1 MSEEVILRELIA
13 QKDARIR
20 QLEADNQRQSQE
32 IKLLKEKV
40 DLLIRR
46 IFGSKSEQLEVA
58 QLELLL
64 KEAESGKADA
74 SAEKAE
80 ASPIVESSKPA
91 AKRAEKSQRR
101 ERWPQQLAV
110 EREVI
115 EPEEVKENPE
125 AFRCIGEEVTEML
138 DYQPAKFFRRQIIR
152 RKFVRRLEPELAPII
167 APLPESLQQRCIAA
181 PGLLAQV
188 IVSKYCDHQP
198 LYRQE
203 QIYWN
208 RHQVWLPRQSLVRWV
223 RLASEWLKP
232 IYRQIK
238 DQMMSGPYIQVDET
252 PIKYLDPGNGKTGQ
266 GYLWVAHRPGEDVL
280 FEWYT
285 TREAK
290 CLQRLVPMDFSGTIQ
305 CDGYSAYD
313 HFARHR
319 ASEGKPVLLAGCWAH
334 ARRGFYE
341 ALDHAPKEAGWIL
354 IQIGHLYEIE
364 RRLRRQRAGRTLRD
378 AYRSSQ
384 SRPICARIRRVL
396 QRWHITRRFLP
407 QGTMGKAI
415 HYALGQWESLEVYLQ
430 DPLIEIDNN
439 LVENAIRPTA
449 LGKKNWLFFGDAKA
463 GERSAVIYSIIE
475 SCRRHGVEPYIYLR
489 DVLTRLPSMTN
500 RQIKDIVPKA
510 WAAAQKTAAAR
521 KAA

>member
-1 MSEEVILRELIA
+1 VSEEVRLQELIA
-13 QKDARIR
+13 QKDNRIR
-20 QLEADNQRQSQE
+20 DLEADKQQMSQE
-32 IKLLKEKV
+32 IKLLKEKI

-46 IFGSKSEQLEVA
+46 LFGSKSEKLDAA

-64 KEAESGKADA
+64 KEDALGKADA

-80 ASPIVESSKPA
+80 ASPSVEVLKSL
-91 AKRAEKSQRR
+91 AKRSDKNQRR
-101 ERWPQQLAV
+101 ERWPKDLAV
-110 EREVI
+110 EQEVI
-115 EPEEVKENPE
+115 EPAEVRDHPE

-138 DYQPAKFFRRQIIR
+138 DYRPAKFFRRQIIR
-152 RKFVRRLEPELAPII
+152 RKFVRRDEAEAAPVI
-167 APLPESLQQRCIAA
+167 APLPESLQQRCVAA

-203 QIYWN
+203 QIYWD
-208 RHQVWLPRQSLVRWV
+208 RHQVWLPRQSMARWV
-223 RLASEWLKP
+223 QLASEWLKP

-238 DQMMSGPYIQVDET
+238 DQMMRGSYIQVDET
-252 PIKYLDPGNGKTGQ
+252 PIRYLDPGNGKTGL

-290 CLQRLVPMDFSGTIQ
+290 CLDKLIPLDFSGTIQ

-319 ASEGKPVLLAGCWAH
+319 ASAGRPILLAGCWAH

-354 IQIGHLYEIE
+354 ILIGHLYEIE
-364 RRLRRQRAGRTLRD
+364 RRLRRQRAGPALRD
-378 AYRSSQ
+378 AYRTSQ
-384 SRPICARIRRVL
+384 STPICRRIHRVL
-396 QRWHITRRFLP
+396 QRWYITRRFLP
-407 QGTMGKAI
+407 KSTMGKAVS
-415 HYALGQWESLEVYLQ
+415 YALSQWESLEVYLKE
-430 DPLIEIDNN
+430 PEIEIDNN

-449 LGKKNWLFFGDAKA
+449 LGKKNWLFFGDADA
-463 GERSAVIYSIIE
+463 GERSAIVYSIIE
-475 SCRRHGVEPYIYLR
+475 SCRRHGIEPYTYLH

-500 RQIKDIVPKA
+500 RQIKDVVPKA
-510 WAAAQKTAAAR
+510 WSSAR
-521 KAA
+521 KKHCS

>member
-1 MSEEVILRELIA
+1 MSEEVALQKIIA
-13 QKDARIR
+13 QKDAQNRLL
-20 QLEADNQRQSQE
+20 QAENERQSLE

-46 IFGSKSEQLEVA
+46 LFGSKSEKLDAA

-80 ASPIVESSKPA
+80 ASPIVEGLKPV
-91 AKRAEKSQRR
+91 AKRSDKTQRR
-101 ERWPQQLAV
+101 ERWPKDLAV
-110 EREVI
+110 EQEII
-115 EPEEVKENPE
+115 EPTEVRENPE

-152 RKFVRRLEPELAPII
+152 RKFVRRGQNDLAPVI

-181 PGLLAQV
+181 PGLLAQI
-188 IVSKYCDHQP
+188 IVSKYCDHLP
-198 LYRQE
+198 LFRQE

-208 RHQVWLPRQSLVRWV
+208 RHQVWLPRQSMARWV
-223 RLASEWLKP
+223 QLASEWLKP

-238 DQMMSGPYIQVDET
+238 DQMMRGSYLQIDET
-252 PIKYLDPGNGKTGQ
+252 PIKYLDPGNGKTSL

-290 CLQRLVPMDFSGTIQ
+290 CLDKLIPADFSGTIQ

-313 HFARHR
+313 RFARHR
-319 ASEGKPVLLAGCWAH
+319 ASAGKPVLLAGCWAH

-341 ALDHAPKEAGWIL
+341 ALDHAAKEAAWIL
-354 IQIGHLYEIE
+354 VQIGHLYDIE
-364 RRLRRQRAGRTLRD
+364 RRLRRQQAGPALRD
-378 AYRSSQ
+378 AYRISQ
-384 SRPICARIRRVL
+384 STPICRRIHRVL
-396 QRWHITRRFLP
+396 HRWHLTRRFLP
-407 QGTMGKAI
+407 KSSMGKAVS
-415 HYALGQWESLEVYLQ
+415 YALGQWESLEVYLKE
-430 DPLIEIDNN
+430 PEIEIDNN

-449 LGKKNWLFFGDAKA
+449 LGKKNWLFFGDADA
-463 GERSAVIYSIIE
+463 GERSAIIYSIIE
-475 SCRRHGVEPYIYLR
+475 SCRRHGIEPYTYLR
-489 DVLTRLPSMTN
+489 DVLTRLPTMTN
-500 RQIKDIVPKA
+500 RQIKDVVPKA
-510 WAAAQKTAAAR
+510 WAAAWRNTALRAA
-521 KAA
+521 

>member
-1 MSEEVILRELIA
+1 VSEEVTLLEIIA
-13 QKDARIR
+13 QKDQRIR
-20 QLEADNQRQSQE
+20 DLEAAQQQMSQE
-32 IKLLKEKV
+32 IKLLKEKI

-46 IFGSKSEQLEVA
+46 LFGSKSEKLDAA

-64 KEAESGKADA
+64 KEDAPGKADA

-80 ASPIVESSKPA
+80 ASLNVEGLKPV
-91 AKRAEKSQRR
+91 AKRSDKNQRR
-101 ERWPQQLAV
+101 ERWPKDLAV
-110 EREVI
+110 EQEVI
-115 EPEEVKENPE
+115 EPAEVRDNPE

-152 RKFVRRLEPELAPII
+152 RKFVRRGQTDLAPVI

-181 PGLLAQV
+181 PGLLAQM
-188 IVSKYCDHQP
+188 IVSKYCDHLP

-203 QIYWN
+203 QIYWD
-208 RHQVWLPRQSLVRWV
+208 RHRIWLPRQSMARWV
-223 RLASEWLKP
+223 QLASEWLKP

-238 DQMMSGPYIQVDET
+238 DQMMRGSYLQVDET
-252 PIKYLDPGNGKTGQ
+252 PIRYLDPGNGKTGL

-285 TREAK
+285 TREAR
-290 CLQRLVPMDFSGTIQ
+290 CLDKLIPLDFSGTIQ

-319 ASEGKPVLLAGCWAH
+319 ASAGRPVLLAGCWAH

-341 ALDHAPKEAGWIL
+341 ALDHAPKEASWIL

-364 RRLRRQRAGRTLRD
+364 RRLRRQQAGPALRD
-378 AYRSSQ
+378 AYRTSQ
-384 SRPICARIRRVL
+384 STPICRRIHRVL
-396 QRWHITRRFLP
+396 QRWYLTRRFLP
-407 QGTMGKAI
+407 KSSMGKALN
-415 HYALGQWESLEVYLQ
+415 YALGQWESLEVYLKE
-430 DPLIEIDNN
+430 PEIEIDNN

-449 LGKKNWLFFGDAKA
+449 LGKKNWLFFGDADA
-463 GERSAVIYSIIE
+463 GERSAIIYSIIE
-475 SCRRHGVEPYIYLR
+475 SCRRHDIEPYTYLH

-500 RQIKDIVPKA
+500 RQIKDVVPKA
-510 WAAAQKTAAAR
+510 WAAARRSTALRAA
-521 KAA
+521 

>member
-1 MSEEVILRELIA
+1 MSEEVALQKIIA
-13 QKDARIR
+13 QKDAQNRLL
-20 QLEADNQRQSQE
+20 QAENERQSLE

-46 IFGSKSEQLEVA
+46 LFGSKSEKLDAA

-80 ASPIVESSKPA
+80 ASPIVEGLKPV
-91 AKRAEKSQRR
+91 AKRSDKNQRR
-101 ERWPQQLAV
+101 ERWPKDLAV
-110 EREVI
+110 EQEVI
-115 EPEEVKENPE
+115 EPVEVRDNPE

-152 RKFVRRLEPELAPII
+152 RKFVRRGQNDLAPVI

-181 PGLLAQV
+181 PGLLAQI
-188 IVSKYCDHQP
+188 IVSKYCDHLP
-198 LYRQE
+198 LFRQE

-208 RHQVWLPRQSLVRWV
+208 RHQVWLPRQSMARWV
-223 RLASEWLKP
+223 QLASEWLKP

-238 DQMMSGPYIQVDET
+238 DQMMRGSYLQIDET
-252 PIKYLDPGNGKTGQ
+252 PIKYLDPGNGKTSL

-290 CLQRLVPMDFSGTIQ
+290 CLDKLIPADFSGTIQ

-313 HFARHR
+313 RFARHR
-319 ASEGKPVLLAGCWAH
+319 ASAGKPVLLAGCWAH

-341 ALDHAPKEAGWIL
+341 ALDHAAKEAAWIL
-354 IQIGHLYEIE
+354 VQIGHLYDIE
-364 RRLRRQRAGRTLRD
+364 RRLRRQQAGPALRD
-378 AYRSSQ
+378 AYRISQ
-384 SRPICARIRRVL
+384 STPICRRIHRVL
-396 QRWHITRRFLP
+396 HRWHLTRRFLP
-407 QGTMGKAI
+407 KSSMGKAVS
-415 HYALGQWESLEVYLQ
+415 YALGQWESLEVYLKE
-430 DPLIEIDNN
+430 PEIEIDNN

-449 LGKKNWLFFGDAKA
+449 LGKKNWLFFGDAEA
-463 GERSAVIYSIIE
+463 GERSAIIYSIIE
-475 SCRRHGVEPYIYLR
+475 SCRRHGIEPYTYLH

-500 RQIKDIVPKA
+500 RQIKDVVPKA
-510 WAAAQKTAAAR
+510 WAAARRSTALRAA
-521 KAA
+521 

>member
-1 MSEEVILRELIA
+1 VSEEVRLREIIA
-13 QKDARIR
+13 QKDAQNRLLQAENER
-20 QLEADNQRQSQE
+20 QGQE
-32 IKLLKEKV
+32 IKLLKEKI

-46 IFGSKSEQLEVA
+46 LFGSKSEKLDAA

-64 KEAESGKADA
+64 KEDELGKADA

-80 ASPIVESSKPA
+80 ASPNVGASKPV
-91 AKRAEKSQRR
+91 AKRSDKNQRR
-101 ERWPQQLAV
+101 ERWPKDLAV
-110 EREVI
+110 EQEVI
-115 EPEEVKENPE
+115 EPAEVRDNPE

-152 RKFVRRLEPELAPII
+152 RKFVRREQSQLAPVI

-188 IVSKYCDHQP
+188 IVSKYCDHLP
-198 LYRQE
+198 LFRQE
-203 QIYWN
+203 QIYWD
-208 RHQVWLPRQSLVRWV
+208 RHQVWLPRQSLARWV
-223 RLASEWLKP
+223 QLASEWLMP

-238 DQMMSGPYIQVDET
+238 DQMMRGSYLQVDET
-252 PIKYLDPGNGKTGQ
+252 PIRYLDPGNGKTGL

-290 CLQRLVPMDFSGTIQ
+290 CLDKLIPLDFSGTIQ

-319 ASEGKPVLLAGCWAH
+319 AAAGRPVLLAGCWAH

-364 RRLRRQRAGRTLRD
+364 RRLRRQRAGPALRD
-378 AYRSSQ
+378 AYRTSQ
-384 SRPICARIRRVL
+384 STPTCRRIHRIL
-396 QRWHITRRFLP
+396 QRWYITRRFLP
-407 QGTMGKAI
+407 KSTMGKAVS
-415 HYALGQWESLEVYLQ
+415 YALSQWESLEVYLKE
-430 DPLIEIDNN
+430 PRIEIDNN

-449 LGKKNWLFFGDAKA
+449 LGKKNWLFFGDADA
-463 GERSAVIYSIIE
+463 GERSAILYSIIE
-475 SCRRHGVEPYIYLR
+475 SCRRHDIEPYTYLH

-500 RQIKDIVPKA
+500 RQIKDVVPKA
-510 WAAAQKTAAAR
+510 WAAARRNLALRVA
-521 KAA
+521 

>member
-1 MSEEVILRELIA
+1 VSEEVALQEIIA
-13 QKDARIR
+13 QKDAQNRLL
-20 QLEADNQRQSQE
+20 QAENERQSLE

-46 IFGSKSEQLEVA
+46 LFGSKSEKLDAA

-64 KEAESGKADA
+64 KETESGKADA

-80 ASPIVESSKPA
+80 ASPIVESSKSA
-91 AKRAEKSQRR
+91 GKRAEKKQRR
-101 ERWPQQLAV
+101 ERWPKDLAV
-110 EREVI
+110 EQEII
-115 EPEEVKENPE
+115 EPTEVRENPE

-152 RKFVRRLEPELAPII
+152 RKFVRRGQNDLAPVI
-167 APLPESLQQRCIAA
+167 ASLPESLQQRCIAA

-188 IVSKYCDHQP
+188 IVSKYCDHLP
-198 LYRQE
+198 LFRQE

-208 RHQVWLPRQSLVRWV
+208 RHQVWLPRQSMARWV
-223 RLASEWLKP
+223 HLASEWLKP
-232 IYRQIK
+232 IYQQIK
-238 DQMMSGPYIQVDET
+238 DQMMRGSYIQVDET

-290 CLQRLVPMDFSGTIQ
+290 CLDKLIPLDFSGTIQ

-319 ASEGKPVLLAGCWAH
+319 ASAGKPVLLAGCWAH

-341 ALDHAPKEAGWIL
+341 ALDHAPKEAAWIL
-354 IQIGHLYEIE
+354 VQIGHLYEIE
-364 RRLRRQRAGRTLRD
+364 RRLRRQQAGPALRD
-378 AYRSSQ
+378 AYRISQ
-384 SRPICARIRRVL
+384 STPICRRIHRVL
-396 QRWHITRRFLP
+396 QRWHLNRRFLP
-407 QGTMGKAI
+407 KGSMGKAVS
-415 HYALGQWESLEVYLQ
+415 YALGQWESLEVYLQ
-430 DPLIEIDNN
+430 EPEIEIDNN

-449 LGKKNWLFFGDAKA
+449 LGKKNWLFFGDAEA
-463 GERSAVIYSIIE
+463 GERSAIIYSIIE
-475 SCRRHGVEPYIYLR
+475 SCRRHGIEPYTYLH

-500 RQIKDIVPKA
+500 RQIKDVVPKA
-510 WAAAQKTAAAR
+510 WAAARKNTALRAA
-521 KAA
+521 